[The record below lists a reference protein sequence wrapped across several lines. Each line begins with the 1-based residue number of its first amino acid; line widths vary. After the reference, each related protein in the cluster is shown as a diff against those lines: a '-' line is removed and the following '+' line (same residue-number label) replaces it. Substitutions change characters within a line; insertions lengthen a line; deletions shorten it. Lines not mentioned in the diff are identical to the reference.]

1 MGVGVT
7 LFNFTPVKG
16 HTRTLFET
24 GDARASLNAAIDKL
38 NRRLGKNTVYYGGAH
53 GSLDYAPLRIAF
65 TRIPDVALEEGET
78 CDDLLPSEADLAKFH
93 PPPENLE

>member
-1 MGVGVT
+1 MQ
-7 LFNFTPVKG
+7 G

-24 GDARASLNAAIDKL
+24 GDARAPLNAAIDRI

-53 GSLDYAPLRIAF
+53 GALDYAPLRIAF

-78 CDDLLPSEADLAKFH
+78 CDELLPGEDELAKFR
-93 PPPENLE
+93 PPRENHDG